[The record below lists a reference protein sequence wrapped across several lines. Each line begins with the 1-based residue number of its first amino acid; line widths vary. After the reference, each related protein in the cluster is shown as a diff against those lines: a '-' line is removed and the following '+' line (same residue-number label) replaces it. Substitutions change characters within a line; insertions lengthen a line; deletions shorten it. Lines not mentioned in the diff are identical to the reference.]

1 MSNIS
6 PKIDSIIKVR
16 NSRIPSV
23 DRAIEN
29 LEGCIAA
36 VRKLETMQANC
47 INGTFNADSEII
59 ERIKAISFTNFYTS
73 SNAYKEKLNKLKERF
88 SRKNLHISLVG
99 RARMGKSLVIQR
111 ITGLDGSVIP
121 SSDGSDCTG
130 TKSIITNSD
139 RPEVCAEITFYSEY
153 ELVAIINTYLENI
166 LYNKS
171 MNISSVSQIA
181 TLPINEIKLDYSKVK
196 ESQYLAHLK
205 KYVDNISSFV
215 GNLGKTIT
223 VTKEHIEEY
232 VAQYSH
238 SDFNTKYYN
247 FLGVKCA
254 NILTSF
260 PYSDAG
266 KIVLLDTI
274 GIGTTSLGVEG
285 NMLDIVE
292 NDSDAIVFMFRPD
305 SLGPRVSQD
314 EIEVIDK
321 ISKRVGPEYAKE
333 MLFWVINK
341 VIEGK
346 GKNIDYIQGVIE
358 QINSSSFPVSE
369 ILQVNCNDKD
379 EVEQKLLLPI
389 LEKISSK
396 IEEVDKLIVEN
407 ARIEGQKV
415 YSEYSTISAAVDT
428 IFYNCTSKNIDR
440 SWGEKFRNTR
450 DELLKNNLRDLY
462 LKKYDKLR
470 KEPCKKFKDACDI
483 IMKKMFDYIPSEEKV
498 IGILNKGN
506 DQHRTLLICFDRL
519 RLDIIDA
526 FLSLDNN
533 LSELIFSM
541 KNEVL
546 DIFRNQDK
554 GRLELLVSTDESCA
568 DPNNWMEAFLEKT
581 DAINEY
587 SIIAGAFTKFINFEC
602 TVQGFLIYEIRD
614 RLDKIDESLQHQLPK
629 MRAGLTEKERLAD
642 EIINILS
649 DAVSDIHNEL
659 RGVLD
664 KLAKVPNQAMFAAIK
679 DLYDRT
685 FLENRDSITN
695 EDASI
700 QWEYLYQNWK
710 HIIWKD
716 EFEKEMS
723 VQNRAREINSIVDD
737 IKKRNKQTFFEI
749 VLN

>member
-73 SNAYKEKLNKLKERF
+73 ANAYKEKLNKLKERF

>member
-1 MSNIS
+1 MNSIS

-16 NSRIPSV
+16 NSRVPSI
-23 DRAIEN
+23 DMAIEN
-29 LEGCIAA
+29 LDSCLAE

-47 INGTFNADSEII
+47 INGTFTADPEII
-59 ERIKAISFTNFYTS
+59 ERIKSISFTNFYTS
-73 SNAYKEKLNKLKERF
+73 ANAYKEKLYKLKERF
-88 SRKNLHISLVG
+88 SRTNLHISLVG

-111 ITGLDGSVIP
+111 ITGLDGSIIP

-130 TKSIITNSD
+130 AKSIITNSD
-139 RPEVCAEITFYSEY
+139 SQEVCAEITFYSEY
-153 ELVAIINTYLENI
+153 ELVEIVNTYLENI

-171 MNISSVSQIA
+171 MNISSVSQIES
-181 TLPINEIKLDYSKVK
+181 LPVNEIRLDYSKVK

-205 KYVDNISSFV
+205 KYVEHIGTFRN
-215 GNLGKTIT
+215 NLGKTIT
-223 VTKEHIEEY
+223 VSKEHIEEY

-238 SDFNTKYYN
+238 SDFGKKYFN

-254 NILTSF
+254 NILTKF

-292 NDSDAIVFMFRPD
+292 NDSDAIVFMFRPE
-305 SLGPRVSQD
+305 SLGPRLSQD

-321 ISKRVGPEYAKE
+321 ISKRVGADYAKE

-346 GKNIDYIQGVIE
+346 GKNTEYFQGVIE

-369 ILQVNCNDKD
+369 ILQVNCNDKT

-396 IEEVDKLIVEN
+396 IESVDKLI
-407 ARIEGQKV
+407 IESTRNEGKKAF
-415 YSEYSTISAAVDT
+415 SEYSIISAAVDT
-428 IFYNCTSKNIDR
+428 IFYNCSSKNIDR
-440 SWGEKFRNTR
+440 SWGPKFRTTR
-450 DELLKNNLRDLY
+450 DVYLNNNLRDLY
-462 LKKYDKLR
+462 LKKYEKLR
-470 KEPCKKFKDACDI
+470 KEPCEKFMNACDI
-483 IMKKMFDYIPSEEKV
+483 IMREMFEFIPSSKSV
-498 IGILNKGN
+498 VDVLNKGKN
-506 DQHRTLLICFDRL
+506 QHDTLMICYDKL

-526 FLSLDNN
+526 FLSLDSD
-533 LSELIFSM
+533 LSELIIDM

-546 DIFRNQDK
+546 NIFRDQDK
-554 GRLELLVSTDESCA
+554 GRLELLVSKDGDCSE
-568 DPNNWMEAFLEKT
+568 PNNWIDAFLEKT
-581 DAINEY
+581 DAANEY
-587 SIIAGAFTKFINFEC
+587 AIISSSFIKLKNFKC

-614 RLDKIDESLQHQLPK
+614 RLDRIDQSIQTQLPRI
-629 MRAGLTEKERLAD
+629 RAGLDNKERIAD
-642 EIINILS
+642 EIVNILS
-649 DAVSDIHNEL
+649 DAVTEIHNEL

-664 KLAKVPNQAMFAAIK
+664 SLAKVPNQAMFAAIK
-679 DLYDRT
+679 DLYDRV
-685 FLENRDSITN
+685 FLEARSSLGEENA
-695 EDASI
+695 EI

-723 VQNRAREINSIVDD
+723 VQNKAKEINGIVDG
-737 IKKRNKQTFFEI
+737 IKKYNKQAFFEI
-749 VLN
+749 AL